1 MTFIYMQV
9 VRKDDSRSRS
19 MFMNSCPS
27 VPQVASNATQPSSA
41 SSMLSDGLVQ

>member
-19 MFMNSCPS
+19 MIHEFLSKC
-27 VPQVASNATQPSSA
+27 SSGGKQRHPA
-41 SSMLSDGLVQ
+41 IIGVKYAQ